1 MSTEKDNIPNQETV
15 SSSEDAEILNVIK
28 AADSG
33 QDFEMNNVGPR
44 PEDAGFNTQVNER
57 EYAINPESQLNNIDS
72 DLKKAPAIEDQQEVV
87 EHPKKAFAFPEFT
100 KQIKEVQTPAIEEKI
115 TPSES
120 DVSERM
126 QFEDIPDMPSN
137 AQSLNE
143 AKGEMGVR
151 TSDFIWKHFKNGF
164 PNLMG
169 TYVLNIDTKIV
180 EKYEVDT
187 NLKLEIA
194 SEIEA
199 KNKQT
204 KQKLSIPDDYDA
216 TIKPALDLF
225 CEEKGIQAEIS
236 PTVQLLVG
244 VGLLIAAFII
254 PTVMEIKKSND
265 LYLRRLDQK
274 FKELEERNKAKE

>member
-1 MSTEKDNIPNQETV
+1 MSTEKDNPNQETV
-15 SSSEDAEILNVIK
+15 SNSEEAEILNVIK

-33 QDFEMNNVGPR
+33 QDFEVNNVGPR
-44 PEDAGFNTQVNER
+44 PEDSGFNIEVNER
-57 EYAINPESQLNNIDS
+57 EYAKNPKGELEKIDS
-72 DLKKAPAIEDQQEVV
+72 DLKQEPSIEDQQANV
-87 EHPKKAFAFPEFT
+87 EQPKKAFAFPEFT
-100 KQIKEVQTPAIEEKI
+100 KQIKETPAPTIEET

-126 QFEDIPDMPSN
+126 QFEEIPEMPSN

-151 TSDFIWKHFKNGF
+151 TSDFIWKHFKYGF
-164 PNLMG
+164 PSLMG
-169 TYVLNIDTKIV
+169 TYVLNIDTKLV
-180 EKYEVDT
+180 EKYNVDAY
-187 NLKLEIA
+187 LKVEIA
-194 SEIEA
+194 TEIEA

-204 KQKLSIPDDYDA
+204 KQKLAIPDDYDA

-254 PTVMEIKKSND
+254 PTWMEIKKSNE

-274 FKELEERNKAKE
+274 FKELEERNKPKE